1 MNPAGSSRL
10 KSPIEGPITRSHAPP
25 FTGPFALDGPVH
37 RQPRGVAR
45 IAVVGGE
52 STGKSTLVAA
62 LGARYGEPCVAEYG
76 RTLWEERRGQLVYD
90 DLRAIGVRHVADEDE
105 ATARAT
111 RCTFIDTTPLTTL
124 WYSLDGYASADP
136 ELVCLSWRRYD
147 LTLVCAPDFPFVQDG
162 SRSSEDFR
170 LRHDRW
176 IRSILRA
183 RGVDYIDVRGSIEA
197 RIAQVAALLDSLYG
211 RALQGLVP

>member
-1 MNPAGSSRL
+1 MRPEQSSTAL
-10 KSPIEGPITRSHAPP
+10 
-25 FTGPFALDGPVH
+25 PFAIDGPV
-37 RQPRGVAR
+37 RREASSIAR

-76 RTLWEERRGQLVYD
+76 RTLWEERRGELDYD
-90 DLRAIGVRHVADEDE
+90 DLRAIGVRHVADEE
-105 ATARAT
+105 AAVSRAT

-124 WYSLDGYASADP
+124 WYSIDGYGKADP
-136 ELVCLSWRRYD
+136 ELVGLSWRQYD

-176 IRSILRA
+176 IRATLCA
-183 RGVDYIDVRGSIEA
+183 RGVNYLDVRGPLEA
-197 RIAQVAALLDSLYG
+197 RVAQVAALLDPLYG
-211 RALQGLVP
+211 RSLRHSTH